1 MEPSSRSLYV
11 TLLSN
16 TSKPEFPHNTPASF
30 KVRLPYPLRVKN
42 WQVGVAGVYLP
53 GPPNTVSHGVTSHP
67 VTTTP
72 TTPVAPLTEH
82 RQSNLFKGS
91 RNQRLFRW
99 YNRALKGTDGSE
111 TQEFT
116 STMEDADMPEAAT
129 GVEFMKRVFRWWQQD
144 RMKQLRTGYN
154 FGTPQVDYAPRYE
167 WKDEAGVPTF
177 WILTSKTEVTYNKPR
192 PYLGINLVL
201 AQQMGWVVKKE
212 DQSYDLGPNL
222 VMYAHLDQPKAP
234 KVGADA
240 DKNQLFTFS
249 NYVHVNGGMVYLSMV
264 VDWQFVKLDEAY
276 ARATTHVF
284 VPPKVLWNHFR
295 WIMDDESA
303 WIKDGGISSLGFVN
317 LEGSPHY
324 WKKKTMGMTLTK
336 SGNKYEPK
344 FRWTIGTTRLSQG
357 LTYRIIV
364 EIYTTDKVLFDK
376 TSVSAWSSVYVRM
389 IDSALTT
396 HVHEYRGTHMVYYH
410 RLVQDFRLTAQSDHS
425 SRLHVTVTI
434 DDVPTS
440 YPATLTD
447 QCYVVV
453 YGYTIGAPWP
463 PLSQVDDVYDAHPV
477 IRRDTT
483 TTSTSSTTETTTTPT
498 HTGSQDKQ
506 KKTTVTPATHGEP
519 ATRPVHLY
527 CNVGESSI
535 VGTQITNFLR
545 DLPYKDAPIR
555 WEPEHVQYH
564 RVRGDTLEILEVE
577 VAETN
582 GQLMTLNPAGET
594 QVTLHFQ
601 A

>member
-42 WQVGVAGVYLP
+42 WHVGVAGVYLP

-67 VTTTP
+67 VTSTP

-91 RNQRLFRW
+91 TNQRLVRM
-99 YNRALKGTDGSE
+99 YSRALERTDGTK
-111 TQEFT
+111 TQEIT

-129 GVEFMKRVFRWWQQD
+129 GVVFMKKVFRWLRQD
-144 RMKQLRTGYN
+144 TMKKLYTGYN
-154 FGTPQVDYAPRYE
+154 LSTDSVDYAPRYE
-167 WKDEAGVPTF
+167 WKDEAGVPTL
-177 WILTSKTEVTYNKPR
+177 WILNAKTNVTFGKSR
-192 PYLGINLVL
+192 PYLGFNAVL
-201 AQQMGWVVKKE
+201 AQTMGWVVKKE
-212 DQSYDLGPNL
+212 DGSYALGPNL
-222 VMYAHLDQPKAP
+222 LMHPLLNQPKNP
-234 KVGADA
+234 KVAASMVSNLLVD
-240 DKNQLFTFS
+240 FTD
-249 NYVHVNGGMVYLSMV
+249 YVKGYRGMMYLSMV
-264 VDWQFVKLDEAY
+264 VDWQFVNLDEAY

-284 VPPKVLWNHFR
+284 VPPKVLNNTFR
-295 WIMDDESA
+295 WIMDDESV
-303 WIKDGGISSLGFVN
+303 WIKDGGISSLGFLN

-324 WKKKTMGMTLTK
+324 WKKKTVGMTLTK

-344 FRWTIGTTRLSQG
+344 FVWIIGTTKLSVG
-357 LTYRIIV
+357 TTYRLVV
-364 EIYTTDKVLFDK
+364 EVYTTDKVLFDK
-376 TSVSAWSSVYVRM
+376 TSVSARSSFYVRM

-396 HVHEYRGTHMVYYH
+396 HVHEYLGTHLVYYH
-410 RLVQDFRLTAQSDHS
+410 RLVQDFRLTQQSDHT
-425 SRLHVTVTI
+425 SRLYLKVTI
-434 DDVPTS
+434 DGVPTS

-453 YGYTIGAPWP
+453 YGYTIPAHEP
-463 PLSQVDDVYDAHPV
+463 PFSQVDDVYDDHPV
-477 IRRDTT
+477 IRRSTT
-483 TTSTSSTTETTTTPT
+483 TTSTSSTTETTTQPT
-498 HTGSQDKQ
+498 HKGSQDKQ
-506 KKTTVTPATHGEP
+506 KKTTVTPVSHGEP

-545 DLPYKDAPIR
+545 DLPYKDQPIR